1 LFLENP
7 EPDEALMEY
16 MRQNAGD
23 DVKEVMRR
31 TVLQRRS
38 VIRVNK
44 ELDKFPEILKKM
56 PRLFDFNGM
65 VSLFV

>member
-44 ELDKFPEILKKM
+44 ELDNFPEILKKM